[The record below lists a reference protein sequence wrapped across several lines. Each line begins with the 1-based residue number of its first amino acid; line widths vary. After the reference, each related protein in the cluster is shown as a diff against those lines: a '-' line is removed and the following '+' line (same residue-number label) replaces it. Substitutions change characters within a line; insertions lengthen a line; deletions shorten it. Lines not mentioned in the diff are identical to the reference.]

1 MKKDEQQAFD
11 LGKDAGY
18 HGDKNN
24 EKSEAFIALLKLAHF
39 DSYNRLQMCWNAGFH
54 QGQLDQKDAEI
65 ASLGIALGT
74 ARARIESLER
84 QNEILRKS

>member
-1 MKKDEQQAFD
+1 MKKDEQEAFD

-18 HGDKNN
+18 NGDANN
-24 EKSEAFIALLKLAHF
+24 EKSEAFLAVLKLAIP
-39 DSYNRLQMCWNAGFH
+39 DSYTRLQMCWNAGFH
-54 QGQLDQKDAEI
+54 QGELDQKDAEI
-65 ASLGIALGT
+65 AALGIALGT